1 MGQRRVGERAAQR
14 GRVLDQLV
22 QGLGIL
28 VDAARAQR
36 LAAEGAVRK
45 QTESQVRRDRGP
57 WGLERF
63 FL

>member
-1 MGQRRVGERAAQR
+1 MSPEVRRK
-14 GRVLDQLV
+14 
-22 QGLGIL
+22 

-45 QTESQVRRDRGP
+45 QTESQVRRDRGV
-57 WGLERF
+57 WKGF